1 MDIKQNVIR
10 KSYDLYCRYGIKS
23 VTMDDIAR
31 EMGMSKKTLYQY
43 FDNKTDLLEQIFLQH
58 IEDEK
63 EMMGN
68 IKARA
73 ADAIE
78 EIVEVGRYVVSLLR
92 EVSPTAVYDLQKYYW
107 SIWVEL
113 EALHKQYIYE
123 SIRENILWGIKQGFY
138 RNNLDA
144 DIIAKLFVGK
154 TSIIVDEEMFP
165 AKDYQ
170 KGELFQEF
178 INYHI
183 QGIASVKGR
192 QLLEKYQAIEKKPS

>member
-1 MDIKQNVIR
+1 MDIKQNVIQ

-63 EMMGN
+63 EMMGS
-68 IKARA
+68 IKTKA

-113 EALHKQYIYE
+113 EALHKKYIYE

-154 TSIIVDEEMFP
+154 TSLIVDEEMFP
-165 AKDYQ
+165 SKDYQ

>member
-1 MDIKQNVIR
+1 
-10 KSYDLYCRYGIKS
+10 
-23 VTMDDIAR
+23 MDDIAR

-138 RNNLDA
+138 RSNLDA

-154 TSIIVDEEMFP
+154 TSLIVDEEMFP